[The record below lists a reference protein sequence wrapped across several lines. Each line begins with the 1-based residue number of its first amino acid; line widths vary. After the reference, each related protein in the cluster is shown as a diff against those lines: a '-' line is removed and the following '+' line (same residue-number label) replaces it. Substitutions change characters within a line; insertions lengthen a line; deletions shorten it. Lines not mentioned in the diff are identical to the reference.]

1 MNMEGVEVN
10 FEDAI
15 IAGAEIGMPLY
26 NFVQL
31 IKPIL
36 KNADSQPILEKS
48 VERQVTEEKNKD
60 IQDTQL
66 TEEKK
71 EESQVRYKKNKEM
84 CKIYSWSK
92 MEMGIFFDEQQA
104 ITGIEIK
111 YPSIFK
117 KDGKYYLNNNYGINE
132 DIKFDIKNYK
142 HIQVEYNGPT
152 LTFIKCY
159 SNNEKMKCDLKEKYR
174 SLRDVQVKDNKLLFC
189 IDSLGCDGSK
199 ELFLGKSAD
208 EIKVIFNKEPDSIN
222 VSNGI
227 IVCSF
232 YDFGID
238 ILCNIS
244 FIIIGIVLHTNDQTD
259 KQFLKYAQCHW
270 KFEEEKNKFQ
280 FSDSWG
286 TIQKDREC
294 VEEKENESYDKD
306 YCLYSLTEIPHTL
319 FAVHNDRVLKIM
331 IWNEQKKN

>member
-1 MNMEGVEVN
+1 MDMEGVEVN

-31 IKPIL
+31 IKPII
-36 KNADSQPILEKS
+36 KSADSQPILEK
-48 VERQVTEEKNKD
+48 NKD
-60 IQDTQL
+60 SQETELI
-66 TEEKK
+66 EEKK
-71 EESQVRYKKNKEM
+71 GDNQSRHKKNKEM
-84 CKIYSWSK
+84 CKIYSWNK
-92 MEMGIFFDEQQA
+92 MEMSIFFDEQQT

-111 YPSIFK
+111 YPSIFT
-117 KDGKYYLNNNYGINE
+117 KDGKYYLKNHCEINE
-132 DIKFDIKNYK
+132 DIKFAINNYK
-142 HIQVEYNGPT
+142 HIQVEYNGPI
-152 LTFIKCY
+152 LTVIKCY
-159 SNNEKMKCDLKEKYR
+159 SNNEKMKYDLKEKYR

-189 IDSLGCDGSK
+189 IDSSGCDGCK

-208 EIKVIFNKEPDSIN
+208 EIKVIFNKEPDSVN

-259 KQFLKYAQCHW
+259 KEFLKYAQCHW

-280 FSDSWG
+280 FSDNWG
-286 TIQKDREC
+286 IIQKDREYI
-294 VEEKENESYDKD
+294 KENESSDTDYD
-306 YCLYSLTEIPHTL
+306 LYSLKEIPHTL

-331 IWNEQKKN
+331 IWNEQKKK